1 MLKLMKDST
10 EIARQTKSKLF
21 KNCLTSSLF
30 VWYFQINKTI
40 PYCNKAQNTKKI
52 QVIIHIEIEVN
63 DFVSGDI
70 DVMLLKLLIKT
81 RYNVMSKAIRSK
93 SSGVTKLN

>member
-1 MLKLMKDST
+1 MLKLIKDST

-40 PYCNKAQNTKKI
+40 PYCNKAQNTNKM

-63 DFVSGDI
+63 DFVLGDI

>member
-1 MLKLMKDST
+1 MLKLIKDST

-40 PYCNKAQNTKKI
+40 PYCNKAQNTKKM
-52 QVIIHIEIEVN
+52 QVTIHIEIEVN
-63 DFVSGDI
+63 DFVLGDI
-70 DVMLLKLLIKT
+70 DVMLLKILIKT

>member
-1 MLKLMKDST
+1 MLKLIKDST
-10 EIARQTKSKLF
+10 DIARQTKSKLF

-40 PYCNKAQNTKKI
+40 PYCNKAQNTKKM
-52 QVIIHIEIEVN
+52 QVTIHIEIEVN
-63 DFVSGDI
+63 DFVLGDI

-81 RYNVMSKAIRSK
+81 RYNVMSKAILSK
-93 SSGVTKLN
+93 SCGVTKLN

>member
-1 MLKLMKDST
+1 MLKLIKDST

-40 PYCNKAQNTKKI
+40 PYCNKAQNTKKM

-63 DFVSGDI
+63 DFVLGDI
-70 DVMLLKLLIKT
+70 DVMLLKILIKT

>member
-1 MLKLMKDST
+1 MKDST

-40 PYCNKAQNTKKI
+40 PYCNKAQNTKKM

-63 DFVSGDI
+63 DFVLGDI
-70 DVMLLKLLIKT
+70 DVMLLKILIKT

>member
-1 MLKLMKDST
+1 MLKLIKDST

-40 PYCNKAQNTKKI
+40 PYCNKAQNTNKM
-52 QVIIHIEIEVN
+52 QVIIHFEIEVN
-63 DFVSGDI
+63 DFVFGDI
-70 DVMLLKLLIKT
+70 DVMLLKILIKT
-81 RYNVMSKAIRSK
+81 RYKVLSKAIRSK
-93 SSGVTKLN
+93 SCGVTKLN

>member
-1 MLKLMKDST
+1 MLKLIKDST

-40 PYCNKAQNTKKI
+40 PYCNKAQNTKKM

-63 DFVSGDI
+63 DCVLGDI

-93 SSGVTKLN
+93 SRGVTKLN

>member
-1 MLKLMKDST
+1 MLKLIKDST

-40 PYCNKAQNTKKI
+40 PYCNKAQNTNKM

-63 DFVSGDI
+63 DFVLGDI

-81 RYNVMSKAIRSK
+81 RYNVMSKAILSK
-93 SSGVTKLN
+93 SIGVTKLN